1 MSGFIKMLFT
11 AFAQSITSFLYLL
24 ILLMGYAGIKRNVQL
39 EESWLGSLRNT
50 SGNRMMDSMLFG
62 MIAGLISSTLIIL
75 TGIPIHLNT
84 LVILLPFSLFL
95 TLLNKRYLCLSYAGG
110 ILSLVSLIFG
120 WPDMDVPSLLA
131 LIGIL
136 HLTESLLIM
145 LDGQKEAV
153 PVVMEHKRFKPIGAF
168 AISKFWPVPLVI
180 LTIPSGIL
188 QATGGGM
195 QMPDWWPL
203 FGGQGGG
210 GLMLFPIAVLL
221 EYNDLAVTARPEH
234 RARKT
239 GLWMGMY
246 SLLILT
252 IAVLS
257 VHYGWLMFAG
267 AVLMP
272 LLHEFLL
279 YWSRKGQLDGDPIFG
294 APWRGLRILEVM
306 PDTVGSQMG
315 LRPGDILLN
324 LNGRGINSEEM
335 LQEVLR
341 TAPMYLWID
350 YKRDGKPE
358 TAEYHSY
365 HRDEDSMGILYVPRK
380 TSRFF
385 RTEEQ
390 KGPLLQLW
398 KRIQRMQRQGKDSNH
413 LKV

>member
-11 AFAQSITSFLYLL
+11 AFAQSITGFLYLL

-180 LTIPSGIL
+180 LTIPSGML
-188 QATGGGM
+188 QAAGGGM

-203 FGGQGGG
+203 FGGRGGG
-210 GLMLFPIAVLL
+210 SLMLFPIAVLL

>member
-1 MSGFIKMLFT
+1 
-11 AFAQSITSFLYLL
+11 
-24 ILLMGYAGIKRNVQL
+24 
-39 EESWLGSLRNT
+39 
-50 SGNRMMDSMLFG
+50 
-62 MIAGLISSTLIIL
+62 
-75 TGIPIHLNT
+75 
-84 LVILLPFSLFL
+84 
-95 TLLNKRYLCLSYAGG
+95 
-110 ILSLVSLIFG
+110 
-120 WPDMDVPSLLA
+120 
-131 LIGIL
+131 
-136 HLTESLLIM
+136 
-145 LDGQKEAV
+145 
-153 PVVMEHKRFKPIGAF
+153 
-168 AISKFWPVPLVI
+168 
-180 LTIPSGIL
+180 
-188 QATGGGM
+188 
-195 QMPDWWPL
+195 
-203 FGGQGGG
+203 
-210 GLMLFPIAVLL
+210 MLFPIAVLL
-221 EYNDLAVTARPEH
+221 EYNDLAVTARPER

>member
-180 LTIPSGIL
+180 LTIPSGML
-188 QATGGGM
+188 QAAGGGM

-203 FGGQGGG
+203 FGGRGGG
-210 GLMLFPIAVLL
+210 SLMLFPIAVLL

-398 KRIQRMQRQGKDSNH
+398 KRIQRQGKDSNH

>member
-180 LTIPSGIL
+180 LTIPSGML
-188 QATGGGM
+188 QAAGGGM

-203 FGGQGGG
+203 FGGRGGG
-210 GLMLFPIAVLL
+210 SLMLFPIAVLL